1 VPFNG
6 RVAAIGDAAELE
18 RKYRL
23 AYEEGVRALSQ
34 QQAVVDGYRT
44 RAGVT
49 LSATAVAT
57 SFFGSQA
64 LTGSGLDTW
73 SWIAI
78 VVFVGVGVTLL
89 AVMTP
94 GRLRNLLGP
103 GQAREGLAG
112 FVASP
117 VILIEGY
124 FESDPPRTLAQTYRD
139 VALHMEA
146 HWERNEAVLVR
157 RIDQRFR
164 LASVLLIG
172 EIAAWVIDLA

>member
-78 VVFVGVGVTLL
+78 VVFVGVGVTLV

-103 GQAREGLAG
+103 WAGARGTRGLRGQPG
-112 FVASP
+112 
-117 VILIEGY
+117 
-124 FESDPPRTLAQTYRD
+124 DPD
-139 VALHMEA
+139 
-146 HWERNEAVLVR
+146 
-157 RIDQRFR
+157 
-164 LASVLLIG
+164 
-172 EIAAWVIDLA
+172 